1 MVHIMQLKHSP
12 VTVVLEQ
19 PVCLLNPCF
28 VLRPLS
34 IIHLWCYLR
43 SPWTGNRGSFS
54 RLPGGARRL
63 RCQYPPQTKGP
74 DRLDPIFLCPPV
86 KRVLYQFRTQLVCCL
101 PAFTLS
107 VIKSL
112 PYFWLPP
119 LLSPFFLYHT
129 LQQDSSPLS
138 CWSMKGVK
146 VQPALPRAV
155 GGKYLLQFIFPDSSQ
170 KGVYNMCVCVMWFF
184 KPCPSL
190 QDTRTISLSKLPFSF
205 LYPACRPV
213 YCRLITRQ
221 SLTVV
226 CLFV

>member
-74 DRLDPIFLCPPV
+74 DRLDPIFLCPHSSQESPV
-86 KRVLYQFRTQLVCCL
+86 PVPDSTGLLPSLLLVNEGGQSTAGA
-101 PAFTLS
+101 PS
-107 VIKSL
+107 GSRRKV
-112 PYFWLPP
+112 PP
-119 LLSPFFLYHT
+119 PVH
-129 LQQDSSPLS
+129 
-138 CWSMKGVK
+138 
-146 VQPALPRAV
+146 LPR
-155 GGKYLLQFIFPDSSQ
+155 LLTER
-170 KGVYNMCVCVMWFF
+170 
-184 KPCPSL
+184 PCPW
-190 QDTRTISLSKLPFSF
+190 
-205 LYPACRPV
+205 C
-213 YCRLITRQ
+213 
-221 SLTVV
+221 
-226 CLFV
+226 